1 MIGVTEA
8 SIGFL
13 LLIAFLFMGLH
24 VAVAMFLIALLGA
37 ALYLGPPLVA
47 AFGTQLWGAME
58 DYVLLSIPLYILLGE
73 ILVRS
78 GSTDRLY
85 RSLADWLNI
94 LPGGLL
100 HTNIGA
106 SAVFSAVSG
115 SSVATAATI
124 STVALPSFRKR
135 RYDTRLVLGS
145 IAAGASLGNLI
156 PPGIALI
163 VYGAM
168 TNTSVGQLYAAAVVP
183 GIVMT
188 VLFMGTII
196 LIALVK
202 PDLVRQK
209 EVADP
214 LRERLKRLV
223 DLMPPLVIFGIIMG
237 SIYTG
242 WATVTESAALAVVVA
257 LPIAALYGRLS
268 IRMLHECFIATAN
281 LTAMSLLILAV
292 AFYLNFVMGLLGLT
306 PALGAFATSIG
317 ASPLELIIALTIFYL
332 LLGIFFETLPM
343 LVGTVP
349 VVFPVIV
356 AAGIDPVWFGVFIV
370 LMCEISLISPP
381 VGMTLYV
388 IQAVRREGTIAEVF
402 QGTVPFFIAMVVMT
416 ALLIAFPE
424 MALWLPRISFGP

>member
-8 SIGFL
+8 AIGFA
-13 LLIAFLFMGLH
+13 LLIGLLFLGLH
-24 VAVAMFLIALLGA
+24 VAVAMFLVALAGA

-47 AFGTQLWGAME
+47 ALGTQLWGAME

-85 RSLADWLNI
+85 RALADWLNP

-106 SAVFSAVSG
+106 SAIFSAVSG
-115 SSVATAATI
+115 SSVATAATVA
-124 STVALPSFRKR
+124 TVALPSFRQR
-135 RYDTRLVLGS
+135 GYDTRLVLGS

-163 VYGAM
+163 VFGAM
-168 TNTSVGQLYAAAVVP
+168 TNTSVGQLYAGAVVP

-188 VLFMGTII
+188 LLFMATIV
-196 LIALVK
+196 LIALLRPK
-202 PDLVRQK
+202 LVRQQ
-209 EVADP
+209 EALDP
-214 LRERLKRLV
+214 LAVRLKRLL
-223 DLMPPLVIFGIIMG
+223 DLLPPLVIFAIIMG

-242 WATVTESAALAVVVA
+242 WATVTESAALAVVA
-257 LPIAALYGRLS
+257 SLPLAALYGRLS
-268 IRMLHECFIATAN
+268 VRMLHECFIATAN
-281 LTAMSLLILAV
+281 LTAMSMLILAV
-292 AFYLNFVMGLLGLT
+292 AFYLNFVMGLLGVT
-306 PALGAFATSIG
+306 PALGAFATGLG
-317 ASPLELIIALTIFYL
+317 ATPLQLIIALTVFYL

-349 VVFPVIV
+349 VVFPVVV

-388 IQAVRREGTIAEVF
+388 IQAVRREGHIGEVF
-402 QGTVPFFIAMVVMT
+402 QGTIPFFIAMVVMT
-416 ALLIAFPE
+416 ALLIAFPD
-424 MALWLPRISFGP
+424 MALWLPRVSFGN